1 VIVASIQGRRYLL
14 MSHHISHL
22 NMKCD
27 CGGTKE
33 GLRKKGIFVGIS
45 GRGGTQS
52 EIRKRVSPI
61 KSVRVA
67 RSRRSGCS
75 MKGTKGIQMG
85 SERHRDHQGQDE
97 GECERECDCGG
108 RRRRVLKMLMLDARA
123 EISGWKYT

>member
-1 VIVASIQGRRYLL
+1 
-14 MSHHISHL
+14 MSHHISHPNINATL
-22 NMKCD
+22 VVQRRD
-27 CGGTKE
+27 SG
-33 GLRKKGIFVGIS
+33 RKACLLEFS

-123 EISGWKYT
+123 EISGWK